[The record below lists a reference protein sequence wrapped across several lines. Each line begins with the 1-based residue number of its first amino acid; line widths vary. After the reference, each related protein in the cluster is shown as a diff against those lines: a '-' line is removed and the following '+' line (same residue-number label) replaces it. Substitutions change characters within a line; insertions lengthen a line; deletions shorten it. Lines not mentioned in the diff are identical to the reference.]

1 MKFESL
7 YKFFEYLFLSYFFIY
22 NSINLFFIT
31 ISFYEVRRRVISSGF
46 EDLDLVIKSPFTPP
60 LSIIVPAYNEEKT
73 IQESV
78 SSFFNLQFP
87 RLEIVIVNDGSTD
100 GTVEVLKSAFR
111 MKRADVNYL
120 KHITT
125 SPVRGCYESKTEF
138 PKHIQR
144 LILIDKENGGKADA
158 INAGINASLCP
169 YFVAIDADSILD
181 EISLL
186 QAFRT
191 VLDDTETVAIGGQ
204 IAILNGS
211 LVSKGRVIKRMM
223 PKNNLARFQIVEYI
237 RAFTLGRT
245 ALAKLGSLLIISGA
259 FGIFQKEFVQKIGG
273 YLTRFLTSKIA
284 SEYTATRTE
293 TVCEDMEIIVRMH
306 RYIKEKG
313 LNKKISYVPHPLC
326 WTEAPE
332 KLKDLAKQRN
342 RWQRGLI
349 EIMLYYRTMLFN
361 KRYGRI
367 GLFAFPYFF
376 IFEMLGAPVEFFGY
390 LTMPVLF
397 YLDNLNYLYMFM
409 FITVSITYGIFLSV
423 LSVVMSAWP
432 EKTAETDIPGKSL
445 FYFTDIK
452 DIIILVLYG
461 IFENF
466 GYRQLT
472 VWWRLKA
479 LVDFIKGKKGW
490 EKFERKGFG
499 EETKD
504 TGKDMAIAK

>member
-1 MKFESL
+1 
-7 YKFFEYLFLSYFFIY
+7 
-22 NSINLFFIT
+22 
-31 ISFYEVRRRVISSGF
+31 
-46 EDLDLVIKSPFTPP
+46 
-60 LSIIVPAYNEEKT
+60 
-73 IQESV
+73 
-78 SSFFNLQFP
+78 
-87 RLEIVIVNDGSTD
+87 
-100 GTVEVLKSAFR
+100 
-111 MKRADVNYL
+111 
-120 KHITT
+120 
-125 SPVRGCYESKTEF
+125 
-138 PKHIQR
+138 
-144 LILIDKENGGKADA
+144 
-158 INAGINASLCP
+158 
-169 YFVAIDADSILD
+169 
-181 EISLL
+181 
-186 QAFRT
+186 
-191 VLDDTETVAIGGQ
+191 
-204 IAILNGS
+204 
-211 LVSKGRVIKRMM
+211 MM
-223 PKNNLARFQIVEYI
+223 PKNHLARFQIVEYI

-284 SEYTATRTE
+284 SEYTTTRGE

-349 EIMLYYRTMLFN
+349 EIMFYYRTMLFN
-361 KRYGRI
+361 KNYGRI

-376 IFEMLGAPVEFFGY
+376 IFELLGAPVEFFGY

-397 YLDNLNYLYMFM
+397 YLDNLNYSYMFM

-423 LSVVMSAWP
+423 LSVVISAWP

-445 FYFTDIK
+445 FYFSDIK

-461 IFENF
+461 ILENF

-499 EETKD
+499 EKTKD